1 MKNKKVNQAAKLSM
15 RKRLFGSLNLKVLQK
30 WFTQK
35 VQLLNKI
42 FISWGKKVPKI
53 LKSGRI
59 QKVIKNIIPSEK
71 PKPKT
76 KRTRKSPAKKVKK

>member
-35 VQLLNKI
+35 VQLLLKKEIIKPFSKYFYKI
-42 FISWGKKVPKI
+42 NTKKGKAV
-53 LKSGRI
+53 
-59 QKVIKNIIPSEK
+59 
-71 PKPKT
+71 T
-76 KRTRKSPAKKVKK
+76 KKK